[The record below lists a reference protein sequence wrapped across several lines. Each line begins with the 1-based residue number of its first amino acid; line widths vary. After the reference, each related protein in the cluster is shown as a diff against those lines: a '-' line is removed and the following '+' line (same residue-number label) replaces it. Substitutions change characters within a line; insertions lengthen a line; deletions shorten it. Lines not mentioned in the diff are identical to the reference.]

1 VKSYDNLRLAP
12 LIQRIPKRLA
22 DASLSMFRPADAG
35 LRDWLNSRITSSAG
49 QPHAILGDP
58 LIESMF
64 RWSAGPGTV
73 AEMEELRLL
82 HPDFVRVL
90 ASAKGDYEFPS
101 ARKLFAHQFD
111 ALNALNDEKSVLVSA
126 GTGSGKT
133 ETFLFPILSD
143 LCAQTAQGQ
152 PPLQGV
158 QALFIYPLNAL
169 IRSQK
174 ERLEAWLEPQQGKHR
189 FALYNGDMKDELP
202 ADIRGQLPK
211 SEVPDRKSLRAS
223 PPPLLIT
230 NTTMLELMLVRP
242 RDRDILEK
250 SQGKLRWV
258 VIDEAHTYSGSQAAE
273 LTLLLRRT
281 LQAFGVRPDQV
292 RFIATSATIGDQTQ
306 ESTNALRAF
315 LADIAG
321 CSEDRIEVVRGHR
334 DIPDVAPLPGVSPS
348 LDELISLCEK
358 DDTNAEALV
367 HALRRSPTA
376 MAIRQL
382 LASEGAATLG
392 EIRDR
397 VGLASIDEAAQWVD
411 VVSSGKYGPE
421 DGPDNRFLPVR
432 SHIFQRTLSGVWA
445 CINAACDG
453 REAQQLPTDW
463 FYGALFSECH
473 LRCPHCECL
482 VLEVT
487 LCNECGA
494 SALQGV
500 LSAAKD
506 HVLPIREDEDDFF
519 ADTESSQED
528 ETTKNDPRRV
538 LIASTQDNGAGT
550 ETLVA
555 RFHPGTGEIAAFDGE
570 MEFAGIAWNAVE
582 QSATCPCPRCG
593 ASNADLDRSRRS
605 IRIAAPFSLSNVI
618 PELLSAA
625 PPDPKAIG
633 DAVLMQGRRLL
644 TFTDSRQGTAR
655 GAARLYDASLRDYI
669 RYVVPELL
677 PRPVVGD
684 ERIKIEERI
693 SVLEGRIRRGEGD
706 TSDREEGRAT
716 SAALRQK
723 LVGAGPVSWND
734 VKGMLAAQ
742 RAVEQTITP
751 YFEDLMG
758 AGTPLKVAHL
768 LLLRELYRRPKRTN
782 ALETLGLV
790 SLVYPGIEMINASQ
804 LSRPWGEI
812 GGSLQD
818 WKDFLKIYLDFLVRE
833 NACVN
838 LSDSEKHWIG
848 TRFSRKYLVD
858 EVNPGD
864 FGKYRWP
871 SFDADTK
878 AGGRGRLVRL
888 LRAAFPEVRDL
899 QISDILSAAKSS
911 LLASN
916 HLRNHAAH
924 GQSSQH
930 YLEWETV
937 SLQRPAQ
944 LWLCPVTRRLLD
956 TTLKA
961 FSPYHQ
967 GQGESLVCDP
977 VVVPVPPFK
986 FWQDQGQDVS
996 KESRE
1001 AWLAKEKQTNVLYAK
1016 GLWPEALDRALVGTE
1031 FYSAREHSGQID
1043 QQRLDELTRDFQAG
1057 KLNVLSCSTTME
1069 MGVDIGSLAVVA
1081 MANPPP
1087 TIANYL
1093 QRAGRAGRRG
1103 ETRALAYTVC
1113 RDEPRGISILSSP
1126 KAFLSSTIRVPVVQL
1141 ASTVI
1146 VQRHLNAWLLRD
1158 YLLANS
1164 AGGALSL
1171 TVGEFFGVLAHGG
1184 TRDRDGHVHPFQFDD
1199 TREQALLQRFLSY
1212 MQDAGNYPETKREEI
1227 GSLLAR
1233 SPLSNVNLEALL
1245 GAAQQSYQEAASA
1258 WYAELDAAKRQWDEV
1273 SSGNDAGA
1281 KSAVQYRIKR
1291 LCGEYLLQ
1299 LLTNRGALP
1308 SRGFPV
1314 DVRDLIIVKPK
1325 QGVGESDRKALSNR
1339 ELSRELPIAL
1349 REYQP
1354 GADVV
1359 VGGAVYTV
1367 GALTMNWQKPANAG
1381 APGEIQNLR
1390 WRLVCSDCSEVT
1402 DAAVRPEHC
1411 AGCGADATESRRFE
1425 YIVPAGFVVP
1435 FGAKP
1440 NDSVARPTYIPGE
1453 HPIFSVRNPDGT
1465 NVIRRALRNQLGWF
1479 RVGRSAE
1486 VYHHSFGQGKTGF
1499 SVCLACGRSSAGDA
1513 LTKPS
1518 ANSRRPPT
1526 HRHPFTN
1533 RECEAAKDNPWLI
1546 KRLGALG
1553 ATTRTDV
1560 LEYVLVPGIDGAP
1573 LDDKIVATTLA
1584 VLLRN
1589 AAARRLGIEDP
1600 ELGYAVQEIKFRGHQ
1615 ALGIIVHDR
1624 ASGGVGYAS
1633 SLDGVAEDLLSQAIA
1648 DAAICHAECDS
1659 ACPECLLSHDTRDVA
1674 DVLDRHAVTRL
1685 LGGEFKGTLVVPEG
1699 AKAVLGADATWETR
1713 SLRDAV
1719 VATFEKE
1726 PQSALTLFD
1735 FGDDAAMESSEAMPT
1750 LRRVQDRF
1758 PGGKRL
1764 LVVSRDRY
1772 EAEATF
1778 QRRCKLLHEAGV
1790 VKGIGLLDWDND
1802 SFLPRALVQGTTSRA
1817 WAAETDS
1824 GILLQGDQPFASIEW
1839 LTSDQLRF
1847 ADNTGG
1853 NAQYAEVA
1861 PHPPMS
1867 QAKFFESL
1875 FLAELIKLDPALP
1888 TMLKEDVESLEYRD
1902 RFLRS
1907 HGCAGAF
1914 GALVKGLTGGTHSA
1928 GRPVKIVSM
1937 SVLDRRNGERPGRW
1951 EWQTDQDRQSD
1962 LKKQLPGFELSVE
1975 VVSKANAPHQRMVS
1989 VFFSDGQVLRVMLDP
2004 GIDYWETTRSLTIAP
2019 TRRNTDNG
2027 EKLMI
2032 IAKLEKVTVPVET

>member
-1 VKSYDNLRLAP
+1 
-12 LIQRIPKRLA
+12 
-22 DASLSMFRPADAG
+22 MFRPADAG
-35 LRDWLNSRITSSAG
+35 LRDWLYSKITSSAG
-49 QPHAILGDP
+49 QPGAILGDP
-58 LIESMF
+58 LVESMF
-64 RWSAGPGTV
+64 RWSAGPSTI
-73 AEMEELRLL
+73 AELVETGLL
-82 HPDFVRVL
+82 HPDFVRAL

-101 ARKLFAHQFD
+101 GRKLFAHQFD
-111 ALNALNDEKSVLVSA
+111 ALNALNDQKSVLVSA

-133 ETFLFPILSD
+133 ESFLFPILSD
-143 LCAQTAQGQ
+143 LCAQTARGE

-174 ERLEAWLEPQQGKHR
+174 ERLEAWLEPQDGKHR
-189 FALYNGDMKDELP
+189 FALYNGDMEEEVP
-202 ADIRGQLPK
+202 PRMRANFPK
-211 SEVPDRKSLRAS
+211 SEVADRKSLRAS

-242 RDRDILEK
+242 KDREILEK

-258 VIDEAHTYSGSQAAE
+258 VIDEAHAYSGSQAAE

-334 DIPDVAPLPGVSPS
+334 DIPVVDLLPGASPS
-348 LDELISLCEK
+348 LDELIALCER
-358 DDTNAEALV
+358 DDSASNAEALV

-376 MAIRQL
+376 MAIRHL

-421 DGPDNRFLPVR
+421 DGSDNRFLPVR
-432 SHIFQRTLSGVWA
+432 NHLFQRTLSGVWA
-445 CINAACDG
+445 CINAGCDG
-453 REAQQLPTDW
+453 REAQELPADW
-463 FYGALFSECH
+463 FYGALFSEGH
-473 LRCPHCECL
+473 RSCPHCKCL
-482 VLEVT
+482 VLEIT

-494 SALQGV
+494 SALQGT
-500 LSAAKD
+500 LSSAKD
-506 HVLPIREDEDDFF
+506 HVLSMREDEDDFF
-519 ADTESSQED
+519 ADAESSQED
-528 ETTKNDPRRV
+528 ETGKNDPRRV
-538 LIASTQDNGAGT
+538 LIASTRDNRAGT

-555 RFHPGTGEIAAFDGE
+555 KFHPHTGEIAAFDGE

-582 QSATCPCPRCG
+582 QTATCPCPRCG
-593 ASNADLDRSRRS
+593 ASNADLEKSRRS

-625 PPDPKAIG
+625 PPDPKAEG
-633 DAVLMQGRRLL
+633 DGVLMQGRRLL

-655 GAARLYDASLRDYI
+655 GAARLYDAALRDYI

-677 PRPVVGD
+677 PRPAVGED
-684 ERIKIEERI
+684 RIRIEGRITVLEERI
-693 SVLEGRIRRGEGD
+693 ERGEGD
-706 TSDREEGRAT
+706 SSDQEDWRKKLGE
-716 SAALRQK
+716 LRQK
-723 LVGAGPVSWND
+723 LVGPTPLSWSE
-734 VKGMLAAQ
+734 VKQKLSEQ
-742 RAVEQTITP
+742 PAVEQTITP
-751 YFEDLMG
+751 YFQELMG
-758 AGTPLKVAHL
+758 AGTALEVAHL

-782 ALETLGLV
+782 ALETLGLA
-790 SLVYPGIEMINASQ
+790 SLVYPGIEKINESQ
-804 LSRPWGEI
+804 LPRPWVEL
-812 GGSLQD
+812 GGSLRD
-818 WKDFLKIYLDFLVRE
+818 WKDFLKINLDFLVRE

-838 LSDSEKHWIG
+838 LSDTEKHWIG

-858 EVNPGD
+858 EVKAQD

-871 SFDADTK
+871 NFDPETK

-888 LRAAFPEVRDL
+888 LRAAFPTAGDL
-899 QISDILSAAKSS
+899 QISDVLSAAKSS

-916 HLRNHAAH
+916 HLRNHAGP
-924 GQSSQH
+924 GQPSQH
-930 YLEWETV
+930 YLEWDTV
-937 SLQRPAQ
+937 SLQRPGQ

-956 TTLKA
+956 TTLRGV
-961 FSPYHQ
+961 SPYHQ
-967 GQGESLVCDP
+967 GQGEPLRCDP
-977 VVVPVPPFK
+977 VVVPVPPCK

-996 KESRE
+996 KEDRE
-1001 AWLAKEKQTNVLYAK
+1001 TWLATEKQTNALYAR

-1043 QQRLDELTRDFQAG
+1043 QQRLDALTRDFQTG

-1126 KAFLSSTIRVPVVQL
+1126 KTFLSSTIRVPVVQL
-1141 ASTVI
+1141 ASNVI

-1158 YLLANS
+1158 YLLAH
-1164 AGGALSL
+1164 AAEGALNL
-1171 TVGEFFGVLAHGG
+1171 TVGEFFGVSAHGG
-1184 TRDRDGHVHPFQFDD
+1184 RRDKDGYVHPFQFDD
-1199 TREQALLQRFLSY
+1199 TRDHALLQRFLSY
-1212 MQDAGNYPETKREEI
+1212 LQDAGNYPEAKQQQIE
-1227 GSLLAR
+1227 GLLAR
-1233 SPLSNVNLEALL
+1233 SALSGVNLETLL
-1245 GAAQQSYQEAASA
+1245 EAAQHSYQGAAAA
-1258 WYAELDAAKRQWDEV
+1258 WYSELDAAKQQWDEV
-1273 SSGNDAGA
+1273 SNSNDASA
-1281 KSAVQYRIKR
+1281 RSAVQYRIKR

-1325 QGVGESDRKALSNR
+1325 QSAGASDRKALTNR

-1381 APGEIQNLR
+1381 APSEIQNLR
-1390 WRLVCSDCSEVT
+1390 WRLVCSECSEVT
-1402 DAAVRPEHC
+1402 DTAVRPEHC
-1411 AGCGADATESRRFE
+1411 VACGTEAGESRRFE

-1435 FGAKP
+1435 LDAKP

-1453 HPIFSVRNPDGT
+1453 HPIFSVRNSNGT
-1465 NVIRRALRNQLGWF
+1465 NVVRRALRNQLGWF

-1486 VYHHSFGQGKTGF
+1486 VYHHSFGQGRTGF
-1499 SVCLACGRSSAGDA
+1499 SVCVACGRAAAGDA
-1513 LTKPS
+1513 LAKPTAKTK
-1518 ANSRRPPT
+1518 RPPT

-1533 RECEAAKDNPWLI
+1533 RECEAARDNPWLI

-1560 LEYVLVPGIDGAP
+1560 FEYVLVPGVDGMP
-1573 LDDKIVATTLA
+1573 LNDKIVATTLA

-1589 AAARRLGIEDP
+1589 AAAKRLGIEDR
-1600 ELGYAVQEIKFRGHQ
+1600 ELGYAVQEIKFRDYQ
-1615 ALGIIVHDR
+1615 ALAIIVHDR

-1633 SLDGVAEDLLSQAIA
+1633 SLDGAAEDLLSEAIA
-1648 DAAICHAECDS
+1648 GAAICHAGCDS

-1674 DVLDRHAVTRL
+1674 DVLDRHAVIRL
-1685 LGGEFKGTLVVPEG
+1685 LGGEFKGTLIVPDG
-1699 AKAVLGADATWETR
+1699 AKAILGADASWETR

-1719 VATFEKE
+1719 VARFEQE

-1735 FGDDAAMESSEAMPT
+1735 LSDEAAMESSETMPT
-1750 LRRVQDRF
+1750 LRRIQDRF
-1758 PGGKRL
+1758 PGGQRQ
-1764 LVVSRDRY
+1764 LVISRERY
-1772 EAEATF
+1772 VAEPTF

-1790 VKGIGLLDWDND
+1790 VQGIGLLDWEDD
-1802 SFLPRALVQGTTSRA
+1802 GYLPRALVQGTSTRA
-1817 WAAETDS
+1817 WAVEADS
-1824 GILLQGDQPFASIEW
+1824 GILLQGDRPFAGIEW
-1839 LTSDQLRF
+1839 LTADQLRL
-1847 ADNTGG
+1847 ADSTGG
-1853 NAQYAEVA
+1853 NAQFIEIA
-1861 PHPPMS
+1861 PHPPMGS
-1867 QAKFFESL
+1867 AQFFNSL
-1875 FLAELIKLDPALP
+1875 FLAELQRLDAALP
-1888 TMLKEDVESLEYRD
+1888 IMLKEDVEKIEYRD

-1907 HGCAGAF
+1907 RECAGAF
-1914 GALVKGLTGGTHSA
+1914 GALVKGLTGGTHPA

-1937 SVLDRRNGERPGRW
+1937 SVLERYNRERPGHW
-1951 EWQTDQDRQSD
+1951 EWQSDLERQND
-1962 LKKQLPGFELSVE
+1962 LKKQLPGFELSVVE
-1975 VVSKANAPHQRMVS
+1975 VSKANAPHQRMLS
-1989 VFFSDGQVLRVMLDP
+1989 VFFSDGQVLRLMLDP
-2004 GIDYWETTRSLTIAP
+2004 GVDYWETTRALTIAP
-2019 TRRNTDNG
+2019 TLRNTRNG
-2027 EKLMI
+2027 EKLMV
-2032 IAKLEKVTVPVET
+2032 IAKLEKVSVPVEA